1 MLSLEKSVFFLDESK
16 KRKNEKW
23 YTFLFFHVVA
33 EFFLFFMFFQNFRK
47 TFYLM
52 HKFRSLSYSGIPVD
66 GWDYVHSPLL
76 KPQKK
81 GEDLVDLVL
90 KEEEEKN
97 HLEKVVKS
105 VVNVKTFLKNVKR
118 KTKRSKRLHLVFW
131 IVVTIF
137 CGCAATIPCELILK
151 EDNMGTRINCLA
163 TYVFVIASTSVSS
176 KHVISNRHI
185 PITNHLLMV
194 CTTLA
199 YNLLLTYAF
208 SYHLPITLALILK
221 NGSLVFQMC
230 VGMFFLIIYFFTQEI

>member
-1 MLSLEKSVFFLDESK
+1 M
-16 KRKNEKW
+16 KNGI
-23 YTFLFFHVVA
+23 LLFHVVA
-33 EFFLFFMFFQNFRK
+33 EFFCVFQNFRK

-66 GWDYVHSPLL
+66 GWDYVDSPLL